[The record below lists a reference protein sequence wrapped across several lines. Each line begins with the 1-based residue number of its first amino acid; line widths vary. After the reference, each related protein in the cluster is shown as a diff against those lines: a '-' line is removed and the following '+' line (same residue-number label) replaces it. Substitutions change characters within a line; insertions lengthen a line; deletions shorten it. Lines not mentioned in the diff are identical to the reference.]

1 MDLFHQRDMTL
12 QQSATQSIKTLY
24 KHLGTVKNC
33 HEKLRKVM
41 NKLRTSYEKVMKSYE
56 NYEKLRL
63 SYKRV
68 TKSYEKLQKVTNE
81 LSGSFKRCL

>member
-1 MDLFHQRDMTL
+1 
-12 QQSATQSIKTLY
+12 
-24 KHLGTVKNC
+24 
-33 HEKLRKVM
+33 
-41 NKLRTSYEKVMKSYE
+41 MKSYE

-81 LSGSFKRCL
+81 LSGNFKELQFPKS